1 MKSFRTRIIIISTI
15 LSLLIISQGCKSNST
30 EPSDTDTTQ
39 FVIKPQHDIPWP
51 TLGQTAWPKALHDAQ
66 CTGRSSY
73 SGPANGSVKT
83 TILVG
88 AFQTDPV
95 MGEDSVFYIVADS
108 SLLAYSLNG
117 TLIWKSY
124 IGVFA
129 GGAMNYSPPMI
140 IGNGIILVG
149 TNNGISAFN
158 KNGTILWHTQLNGGV
173 LLKSCAIGLD
183 GNIYT
188 ISSAGTLYAINQSGN
203 IIWQRNAPVGYF
215 IWGEMTTIC
224 FSPDGSRF
232 YVGGSTSEQSLYV
245 LNTNGDILRSDSIGG
260 RQLGA
265 ISVDVDGNVYSYF
278 DQDLVSISLTGIVR
292 WRIPGAG
299 SNWNVVIDPNGNIA
313 YLSKGKLILVD
324 NDGKERWN
332 VSVGQTDYWTHLI
345 CDAQGTIFIETS
357 SDGANY
363 DVQAI
368 SNSGKLL
375 WTVSLPAHSKEG
387 GPSLT
392 KEGYLLFPHV
402 GIPPP
407 RGMYVIE

>member
-1 MKSFRTRIIIISTI
+1 MKSFRISI
-15 LSLLIISQGCKSNST
+15 VVISLLLPLLTISQGCKSNST
-30 EPSDTDTTQ
+30 EPSDSDTTH
-39 FVIKPQHDIPWP
+39 FVIKPQHDIPWA

-66 CTGRSSY
+66 CTGRGSF

-83 TILVG
+83 TILLG

-95 MGEDSVFYIVADS
+95 MGQDSVFYIVADS

-117 TLIWKSY
+117 RLIWKSY

-140 IGNGIILVG
+140 TGNGIILVG

-158 KNGTILWHTQLNGGV
+158 KNGTILWQTQLNGGV

-232 YVGGSTSEQSLYV
+232 YVGGSTAEQSLYV

-278 DQDLVSISLTGIVR
+278 DQDLVSISLTGKVR
-292 WRIPGAG
+292 WRVPGAG

-324 NDGKERWN
+324 NDGQERWSI
-332 VSVGQTDYWTHLI
+332 SVGQTDYETHLV
-345 CDAQGTIFIETS
+345 CDTQGTIFIETS

-368 SNSGKLL
+368 STSGKLL
-375 WTVSLPAHSKEG
+375 WTVSVPAHSKEG

-392 KEGYLLFPHV
+392 QEGYLLFPHV

-407 RGMYVIE
+407 RGVYVIE

>member
-1 MKSFRTRIIIISTI
+1 MKSFRTSIIIISTI

-30 EPSDTDTTQ
+30 EPSDSDTTQ

-73 SGPANGSVKT
+73 SGPANGTVKT
-83 TILVG
+83 TILLG

-95 MGEDSVFYIVADS
+95 MGQDSVFYIVADS

-129 GGAMNYSPPMI
+129 GGTMNYSPPMI

-215 IWGEMTTIC
+215 IWGEMATIC

>member
-1 MKSFRTRIIIISTI
+1 MKSFRTCIIIISTI

-30 EPSDTDTTQ
+30 EPSDSDTTQ

-95 MGEDSVFYIVADS
+95 MGQDSVFYIVADS

-117 TLIWKSY
+117 TLVWKSF

-129 GGAMNYSPPMI
+129 GGAMNYSPPMLT
-140 IGNGIILVG
+140 GNGTILVG

-368 SNSGKLL
+368 SNLGKLL

>member
-1 MKSFRTRIIIISTI
+1 MKSFRTSIIIISTI

-30 EPSDTDTTQ
+30 EPSDSDTTH

-117 TLIWKSY
+117 TLVWKSF
-124 IGVFA
+124 IGVFE

-232 YVGGSTSEQSLYV
+232 YVGGSTAERSLYV

>member
-1 MKSFRTRIIIISTI
+1 MKSFRTCIIIISTI

-30 EPSDTDTTQ
+30 EPSDSDTTQ

-95 MGEDSVFYIVADS
+95 MGQDSVFYIVADS

-158 KNGTILWHTQLNGGV
+158 TNGTILWHTQLNGGV

-215 IWGEMTTIC
+215 LWGEMTTIC

-232 YVGGSTSEQSLYV
+232 YVGGSTAERSLYV

>member
-30 EPSDTDTTQ
+30 EPSDSDTTQ

-66 CTGRSSY
+66 CTGRSSF
-73 SGPANGSVKT
+73 SGPANGRVKT
-83 TILVG
+83 TILLG

-95 MGEDSVFYIVADS
+95 MGQDSVFYIVADS

-124 IGVFA
+124 IGVF
-129 GGAMNYSPPMI
+129 GVGAMNYSPPMI
-140 IGNGIILVG
+140 IENGIILVG

-158 KNGTILWHTQLNGGV
+158 KNGTILWQTQLNGGV

-232 YVGGSTSEQSLYV
+232 YVGGSTAEQSLYV

-278 DQDLVSISLTGIVR
+278 DQDLVSISPTGIVR
-292 WRIPGAG
+292 WRVPSAG
-299 SNWNVVIDPNGNIA
+299 SNWNVVIDPFGNIA

-332 VSVGQTDYWTHLI
+332 VSVGQTDYWTHLV

-368 SNSGKLL
+368 SNSGKLI

-392 KEGYLLFPHV
+392 QEGYLLFPHV

>member
-1 MKSFRTRIIIISTI
+1 MKFFRISIVVISI
-15 LSLLIISQGCKSNST
+15 LLPLLTISQGCKSNST
-30 EPSDTDTTQ
+30 EPSDSDTTH
-39 FVIKPQHDIPWP
+39 FVIKPQHDIPWA
-51 TLGQTAWPKALHDAQ
+51 TLGQTAWPKALQDAQ
-66 CTGRSSY
+66 CTGRSSFN
-73 SGPANGSVKT
+73 GPANGRVKT
-83 TILVG
+83 TILLG

-95 MGEDSVFYIVADS
+95 MGPDSVFYIVADS

-124 IGVFA
+124 IGVFP

-140 IGNGIILVG
+140 TGDGIILVG
-149 TNNGISAFN
+149 TNNSISAFN
-158 KNGTILWHTQLNGGV
+158 NKGTQLWQTQLNGAV

-183 GNIYT
+183 GIIYT
-188 ISSAGTLYAINQSGN
+188 ISSTGTLYAINNSGN
-203 IIWQRNAPVGYF
+203 IIWQRNAPMGYF
-215 IWGEMTTIC
+215 FWGEIATIS
-224 FSPDGSRF
+224 FAPEGSRF
-232 YVGGSTSEQSLYV
+232 YVGGSTEQNSLYV
-245 LNTNGDILRSDSIGG
+245 LNTNGDILRTDSLGG
-260 RQLGA
+260 RTIGA

-278 DQDLVSISLTGIVR
+278 DQDLVSISPTGKVR
-292 WRIPGAG
+292 WRIPDAG
-299 SNWNVVIDPNGNIA
+299 LNWNVVIDPNGNIA

-324 NDGKERWN
+324 NNGKERWS
-332 VSVGQTDYWTHLI
+332 VPVGQADYQTHLV

-368 SNSGKLL
+368 SNSGKIL
-375 WTVSLPAHSKEG
+375 WTVLVPAHSKEG

-392 KEGYLLFPHV
+392 QEGYLLFPHV